1 MPILKLVYT
10 DEYGSS
16 RTAEVARDGFTVGRH
31 SACDLPIADERLS
44 RTHVRFEKRGED
56 FYVSDCGSSN
66 GSELNGIELD
76 STERLRDG
84 DNLILGGGVR
94 MQVRL
99 EAEPVIAAPAVRP
112 AAAAAKPVTVASGE
126 KPTASA
132 AGIPILYLA
141 AAPLFALI
149 VLVFAG
155 GLYYL
160 FSGSSGTNVN
170 LSQDIDDTLD
180 DEPPVNKR
188 KDDDVEPRP
197 SPGTDNRGTPAAS
210 PSPGSVNS
218 APPANLSET
227 AMVEQFAA
235 QFLRRIAQNDP
246 KAFITSEQA
255 KRLGPKIKQFG
266 GNAALAANIASA
278 KKSSAQLGALAS
290 SKNLKPQFL
299 AVAAINKLGNTRGDV
314 LQTAQGMAEILD
326 KLGTQL
332 GNELADD
339 SLLIIAAYDQGS
351 AGDFM
356 KMRNMLQDLSNKF
369 PDSSR
374 AIRTIWFLEQ
384 NKRITAGEFDR
395 ALSFL
400 AIGTICQNPKE
411 FGVSSEALTL

>member
-1 MPILKLVYT
+1 MPILKLFYT
-10 DEYGSS
+10 DEYGTS
-16 RTAEVARDGFTVGRH
+16 RTAEVTRDGFTVGRH
-31 SACDLPIADERLS
+31 SACDLCIPDERLS
-44 RTHVRFEKRGED
+44 RTHIRFEKRDDD

-66 GSELNGIELD
+66 GSELNGIDLD
-76 STERLRDG
+76 SPERVRDG
-84 DNLILGGGVR
+84 DDLVLGGGVR

-99 EAEPVIAAPAVRP
+99 EVDPVLAQKPLRQATAS
-112 AAAAAKPVTVASGE
+112 ASPVTVASGE
-126 KPTASA
+126 KTTETA

-160 FSGSSGTNVN
+160 FSGSSAQNVN
-170 LSQDIDDTLD
+170 VSQDIDDTID
-180 DEPPVNKR
+180 DEPPANKR
-188 KDDDVEPRP
+188 EDDDVEPRR
-197 SPGTDNRGTPAAS
+197 SPGAGNSGTVVTS
-210 PSPGSVNS
+210 PTPGGSNS

-227 AMVEQFAA
+227 AKVEQFAA
-235 QFLRRIAQNDP
+235 QFLRRIAMNDP

-255 KRLGPKIKQFG
+255 KRLSPKIKQFG
-266 GNAALAANIASA
+266 GSAALAANIASA
-278 KKSSAQLGALAS
+278 KKNSAQIGALAS

-314 LQTAQGMAEILD
+314 LQTAQGMAEVLD

-339 SLLIIAAYDQGS
+339 SLLVIAAYDQGL
-351 AGDFM
+351 AGDHM

-384 NKRITAGEFDR
+384 NKRISAAEFER

-400 AIGTICQNPKE
+400 AIGTICQDPKE
-411 FGVSSEALTL
+411 FGVSSDALTL